1 MISWKFVPSE
11 SPIKW
16 FLEEENSLVRYFTLR
31 DVLDRSE
38 RDHEAVTA
46 KKAITFSP
54 WSGES
59 CRIKSEKALF
69 LFCYRTRHKGGVRA
83 FLAVAATD
91 ISDVLHRLLYS
102 EGLDGEDHS
111 PLWNHVF

>member
-1 MISWKFVPSE
+1 MISWKSVPSE

-16 FLEEENSLVRYFTLR
+16 FLEEENSSVRYLTLR

-38 RDHEAVTA
+38 RDRDVVTA
-46 KKAITFSP
+46 KKQLPFPGSQENLAESKARRLFFSFVI
-54 WSGES
+54 ELAT
-59 CRIKSEKALF
+59 KA
-69 LFCYRTRHKGGVRA
+69 TRA
-83 FLAVAATD
+83 FLAVRATD

-111 PLWNHVF
+111 SLWNYVF